1 MKIKIY
7 STVSEFSAEEMV
19 DVADAKDT
27 DSILEVAME
36 ILDSALVD
44 YISDCFDEIPLS
56 KKSMGFFPDPES
68 IGEELR
74 KQLTKCIESKLGNK
88 LFIDVIDNSEITI
101 ATEAIDTAKT
111 LNDEFEREQ
120 GYIYV
125 GKIVLIMLKNFLIN
139 GVWQYGLRRGD
150 GTILTDIHDWPK
162 PESDGNSYT
171 WHDSQGFLEPIIW
184 FGIKNQSPI
193 ECWTIDKSPRNFE
206 LLKVNGIYNE
216 DSVTEVERWNTFW
229 FSSYGVL
236 DWDRLFDN
244 DGYCYIVWMFYECG
258 MEEPED
264 EFYAVR
270 DSCPIKLD
278 GNDGSESMIRKIDEF
293 FITTQLK
300 R

>member
-1 MKIKIY
+1 
-7 STVSEFSAEEMV
+7 
-19 DVADAKDT
+19 
-27 DSILEVAME
+27 
-36 ILDSALVD
+36 
-44 YISDCFDEIPLS
+44 
-56 KKSMGFFPDPES
+56 MGYFPDLES
-68 IGEELR
+68 ISEELC
-74 KQLTKCIESKLGNK
+74 KQLIKCIESKLGKK
-88 LFIDVIDNSEITI
+88 LYIDVIDDNEITI
-101 ATEAIDTAKT
+101 AKEAIDTAKT

-139 GVWQYGLRRGD
+139 GVWQYGLRRGN

-171 WHDSQGFLEPIIW
+171 WHDSHGFLKPVIW

-206 LLKVNGIYNE
+206 LLKVNGNYNE

-258 MEEPED
+258 MDEPDD
-264 EFYAVR
+264 EFYSVR

-278 GNDGSESMIRKIDEF
+278 EKDRSDSLIRKIDDF
-293 FITTQLK
+293 FVSKMLH
-300 R
+300 